1 MFWNSADHV
10 TSTIFYV
17 VEILIVVGTPVWA
30 ILKGQKKLDK
40 RLDRIEYAI
49 FNDGK
54 TGLVNKVDSIIEK
67 QSVISED
74 VAVLKAEIK
83 PVRVRR
89 G

>member
-10 TSTIFYV
+10 TSTIFYA

-67 QSVISED
+67 QSLISED

-89 G
+89 E

>member
-10 TSTIFYV
+10 TSTIFYA

-67 QSVISED
+67 QSLISED